1 MRRPL
6 SRRNSFRQRELICMR
21 ESDLRDLY
29 HELLRQWLHHG
40 EPPPQDMPSDWRDL
54 AGALDREASRRG
66 KQYSL
71 F

>member
-1 MRRPL
+1 
-6 SRRNSFRQRELICMR
+6 MR